1 MNYPFLDERREAIS
15 AGKFDKAARSRLAV
29 VQYLEGKLNRYLINL
44 PKSNGLL
51 AVEWVCKDIWGPSSR
66 RSYKI
71 VIREY
76 ARVVHV
82 HCRGN
87 LIDRAHIIHKLME
100 EDDPAVPADKKK
112 LTAKLA
118 YADGDYNEHRIP
130 KLQSQVQGGGEAFD
144 KNKAT
149 RELKAL
155 SFVAMQELAS
165 HKASLGDRL
174 EAVIFDAEKKNVK
187 FRYAYTTGSKVLTV
201 PLLKRIKEVVNAK
214 YPGAITGATELPDV

>member
-82 HCRGN
+82 HCQGT

-100 EDDPAVPADKKK
+100 EDDPAVPAGKKK
-112 LTAKLA
+112 LTPKLA
-118 YADGDYNEHRIP
+118 YAAGDFNANRIP
-130 KLQSQVQGGGEAFD
+130 KLQDQVEARDEAFD
-144 KNKAT
+144 ANKAA

-155 SFVAMQELAS
+155 SFQAMQELVS

-174 EAVIFDAEKKNVK
+174 EAVIFDADKKNPAH
-187 FRYAYTTGSKVLTV
+187 RYAYTNGSKVLTE
-201 PLLKRIKEVVNAK
+201 PLLQRIKAVVNAK
-214 YPGAITGATELPDV
+214 YPNAITGATGLTGI